1 VLILSV
7 KFFLATKNF
16 LLQNRGAGLGPALS
30 AAAATKGLR
39 LILRRKSIL
48 PGFGLTLGYTLGYLG
63 FVVLLPLGALGLRAS
78 GIGFDRLC
86 ALLTAPRVLAAFETS
101 FGIALAAAAINAF
114 FGLIVAWVLARYD
127 FPGRRFLD
135 AAVDLP
141 FALPTAVAG
150 IALAALYAPEGWIG
164 GFLARFGIT
173 VGYTPLGIAV
183 ALIFVGLPF
192 IVRTL
197 QPVIADL
204 ERDVEEAAATL
215 GASRIGTL
223 LRVVLPVLVPAL
235 LTGFALAFARGVSE
249 YGSVIFIAGNLPKV
263 SEILP
268 LLIVI
273 KAEEYDY
280 PGATAIALAML
291 IASFALLLAINLIE
305 AWSRR
310 RFVNG

>member
-1 VLILSV
+1 M
-7 KFFLATKNF
+7 F
-16 LLQNRGAGLGPALS
+16 
-30 AAAATKGLR
+30 
-39 LILRRKSIL
+39 LRRKSIL
-48 PGFGLTLGYTLGYLG
+48 PGFGLTLGYTLAYLG
-63 FVVLLPLGALGLRAS
+63 LIVLLPLGVLALHASALGH
-78 GIGFDRLC
+78 DRLW
-86 ALLTAPRVLAAFETS
+86 ALLSAPRVRAAFETS
-101 FGIALAAAAINAF
+101 FAIALAAAAINAF
-114 FGLIVAWVLARYD
+114 FGLIVAWVLARYE

-150 IALAALYAPEGWIG
+150 ISLAALCAPEGWVG
-164 GFLARFGIT
+164 KFAGRFGVTI
-173 VGYTPLGIAV
+173 GYTPLGILV

-192 IVRTL
+192 IVRTV

-215 GASRIGTL
+215 GATRLQTLARI
-223 LRVVLPVLVPAL
+223 VLPGLVPAL

-249 YGSVIFIAGNLPKV
+249 YGSVIFIAGNIPNV

-273 KAEEYDY
+273 KVEEYDY
-280 PGATAIALAML
+280 AGATAIAIVML
-291 IASFALLLAINLIE
+291 VAAFAILLAINLIQ

-310 RFVNG
+310 RFGNV